1 MIDTMQQEFDELKV
15 SDAYYFCLR
24 RGDHV
29 RRRPWFS
36 EAAKE
41 QALQRITVEK
51 LREVHAKFL
60 RECFAA
66 IVICGNMSHAA
77 AADVSKLALQALG
90 IPITSVAPESVT
102 PSFTQAPHLTLQ
114 VTLIDHSNPLFCPC
128 LVLTASSQLPPL
140 LRVETT
146 LWSQDESN
154 IR

>member
-1 MIDTMQQEFDELKV
+1 MQQEFDELKV
-15 SDAYYFCLR
+15 SDAYSFCLR

-60 RECFAA
+60 RECFAT

-90 IPITSVAPESVT
+90 MARACCGHTSTPQKTCRKTVQKLQESELHFGTVSFRQIQMASLHKPELLLAMCS
-102 PSFTQAPHLTLQ
+102 Q
-114 VTLIDHSNPLFCPC
+114 PC
-128 LVLTASSQLPPL
+128 
-140 LRVETT
+140 RK
-146 LWSQDESN
+146 
-154 IR
+154 